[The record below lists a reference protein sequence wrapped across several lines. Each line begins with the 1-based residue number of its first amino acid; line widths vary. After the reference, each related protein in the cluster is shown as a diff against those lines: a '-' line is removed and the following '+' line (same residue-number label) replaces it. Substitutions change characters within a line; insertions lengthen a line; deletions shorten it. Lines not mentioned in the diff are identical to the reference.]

1 MKLEMEKVIHVL
13 ASGGWLKRKPGLERL
28 IDEMA
33 LAQKKVGLDVAVW
46 KISNSHTNGS
56 SEVSTEFFPRRG
68 TGFILS
74 AEIKAAVNNLPPKS
88 ILHFHGSL
96 VSEYFTLS
104 KYIRKN
110 RNDLKIIVS
119 SHGGYSEL
127 TLRSLSIYKK
137 AYFYFF
143 EHLLIRNASLIH
155 LVGPT
160 ETSGYKFY
168 VNSSKSTLTL
178 PNGLSDFEKNDHIEN
193 DDLKNTEKFIISYSG
208 DFEIKR
214 KGLDT
219 LIESFKLFS
228 EEVNS
233 PVALWLIGRGNDE
246 VALQKLVQHHGLED
260 KVKLFS
266 NHDKLLTKNLIQQTH
281 VFVQPSRVDCI
292 PMTALTAASFGV
304 PLIITEETNLCKFIR
319 QYESGW
325 CLSKLDEE
333 NLKQALHEAYFIN
346 QTDEVKAQTI
356 ARNSY
361 RMIRE
366 ELNWNAL
373 SKKWKE
379 VYSSVS

>member
-1 MKLEMEKVIHVL
+1 MEKVIHVL
-13 ASGGWLKRKPGLERL
+13 ATGGWLKRKPGLERL

-33 LAQKKVGLDVAVW
+33 FAQKKIGLDVAVW
-46 KISNSHTNGS
+46 KICNNHPNDSGEVH
-56 SEVSTEFFPRRG
+56 SELFPRRG
-68 TGFILS
+68 TGFFLS
-74 AEIKAAVNNLPPKS
+74 PEIKTAVNNLPPKS

-96 VSEYFTLS
+96 VAEYFSLS

-127 TLRSLSIYKK
+127 NLRRLSIYKK

-168 VNSSKSTLTL
+168 VNSSKPILTL
-178 PNGLSDFEKNDHIEN
+178 PNGLSSFDKNGHMEN
-193 DDLKNTEKFIISYSG
+193 DDPKNLEKFIIGYSG
-208 DFEIKR
+208 EFEIKR

-228 EEVNS
+228 EEVTS
-233 PVALWLIGRGNDE
+233 PVALWLIGRGDDE
-246 VALQKLVQHHGLED
+246 VALQKLVQHHGLEN

-266 NHDKLLTKNLIQQTH
+266 NHDKQLTKNLIQQAH

-292 PMTALTAASFGV
+292 PMTALTAASCGV

-319 QYESGW
+319 KYEAGW

-333 NLKQALHEAYFIN
+333 NLKQALHEAYFIY

-373 SKKWKE
+373 SRKWE
-379 VYSSVS
+379 EAYLSVS